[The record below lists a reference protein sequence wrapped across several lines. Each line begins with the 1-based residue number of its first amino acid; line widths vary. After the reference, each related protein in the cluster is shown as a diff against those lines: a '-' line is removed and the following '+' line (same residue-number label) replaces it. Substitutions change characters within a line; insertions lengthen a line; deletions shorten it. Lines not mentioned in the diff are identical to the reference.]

1 MDSKLSTNQ
10 KYALVAKK
18 AKSLWGCTGQGVVKW
33 LSEVIVPSAV
43 VRYLWVLNPVLGS
56 PIPERHDHTI
66 LSTENSY
73 KDDKGADASFI
84 QEARSSGTAENK
96 RISGILAIYIKI
108 SWGWG

>member
-108 SWGWG
+108 